1 MLGIVGLGLV
11 AQDRVLV
18 GGEALDQ
25 AHPQPVLGHVR
36 AAQQPRLRAAG
47 DRRAAQQDLAA
58 QRLADAGQRVQQLGL
73 AVAGDPGDAQDLA
86 RPHRE
91 ADPLDPRH
99 ALVAG
104 DHEVAHLQH
113 RLARPRRPLLDP
125 QQHLAADHQ
134 LGQLLLAGLGGL
146 AVRHHRPGAHDAD
159 LVGHRH
165 DLAQLVGDQD
175 DGAPLRLEV
184 AQDAEQMVG
193 LLRRQHA
200 GGLVQDQDAGAA
212 EQGLEDLDPLLHA
225 HGQARHRR
233 VEVDLE
239 PIVALECRDLGPRPR
254 GTVGEREAALGTE
267 QQVLQDRERLDQHEM
282 LVDHADAR
290 PDRVLRALDGSLL
303 AVDQDGAAVGLVEA
317 VEDVHQGRLAGAVLA
332 DDAVDRPRRH
342 DQVDVAVGVDQR
354 RSACRSRAARP
365 PGAAPP
371 AAGHVAGGARPALT
385 ARRA

>member
-1 MLGIVGLGLV
+1 MIG
-11 AQDRVLV
+11 A
-18 GGEALDQ
+18 
-25 AHPQPVLGHVR
+25 
-36 AAQQPRLRAAG
+36 PRSRISPLQ
-47 DRRAAQQDLAA
+47 RR
-58 QRLADAGQRVQQLGL
+58 ADAGQRVEQLRL
-73 AVAGDPGDAQDLA
+73 AVAGDPGDADDLA
-86 RPHRE
+86 GAHGE

-134 LGQLLLAGLGGL
+134 LGQLLLAGLRGP
-146 AVRHHRPGAHDAD
+146 AVRHHGPGAHDAD

-175 DGAPLRLEV
+175 DGAPLRLQV

-200 GGLVQDQDAGAA
+200 RGLVQDQDARAA

-239 PIVALECRDLGPRPR
+239 PVVALQRRDLGPGAL
-254 GTVGEREAALGTE
+254 GTVG
-267 QQVLQDRERLDQHEM
+267 
-282 LVDHADAR
+282 
-290 PDRVLRALDGSLL
+290 RA
-303 AVDQDGAAVGLVEA
+303 
-317 VEDVHQGRLAGAVLA
+317 
-332 DDAVDRPRRH
+332 
-342 DQVDVAVGVDQR
+342 
-354 RSACRSRAARP
+354 
-365 PGAAPP
+365 
-371 AAGHVAGGARPALT
+371 
-385 ARRA
+385 